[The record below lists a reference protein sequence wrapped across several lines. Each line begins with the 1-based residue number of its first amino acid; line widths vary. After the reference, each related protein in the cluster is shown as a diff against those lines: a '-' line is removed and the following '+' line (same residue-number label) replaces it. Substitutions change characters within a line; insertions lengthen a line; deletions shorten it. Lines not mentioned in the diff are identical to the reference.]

1 MLPSAGVPAAFASS
15 TVSSANFFITGCA
28 SGIGRHL
35 ADVLLAA
42 GHQVFATDLDEPAL
56 RAHAE
61 ASAWPIARGH
71 TRRLDVTDAAAWAS
85 VFAEAAQVMGRVD
98 VLINVA
104 GYLLPG
110 YIADADAAAVHRH
123 IDVNTKGTIF
133 GTQTAARHM
142 LARRRG
148 HIINI
153 ASLAAL
159 APVPGIGLY
168 SASKY
173 AVRGFSLAAAQELRA
188 GGVAVTV
195 VCPDAVQT
203 PMLDLQVGYRE
214 AAMTFSGDR
223 VLTVDDISDAIVRR
237 VLPHRPLEIH
247 LPRSRALLARF
258 ADLSPRTAL
267 WLRPWLEA
275 RGRARQARIQ
285 RDAARRASQG

>member
-1 MLPSAGVPAAFASS
+1 M
-15 TVSSANFFITGCA
+15 
-28 SGIGRHL
+28 
-35 ADVLLAA
+35 AA
-42 GHQVFATDLDEPAL
+42 GHEVFATDLDLPAL

-61 ASAWPIARGH
+61 THAWPLARAH
-71 TRRLDVTDAAAWAS
+71 VRHLDITQSGAWAL
-85 VFAEAAQVMGRVD
+85 VFAEAVRVMGKVD

-110 YIADADAAAVHRH
+110 YIADADADAVHRH

-142 LARRRG
+142 LARGDG

-173 AVRGFSLAAAQELRA
+173 AVRGFSLAVAQELRPR
-188 GGVAVTV
+188 GVAVTV

-203 PMLDLQVGYRE
+203 PMLDLQVGYKE
-214 AAMTFSGDR
+214 AAMTFSGAR
-223 VLTVDDISDAIVRR
+223 FLTVEDVADAIMRR
-237 VLPHRPLEIH
+237 ALPRRPLEVYV
-247 LPRSRALLARF
+247 PRSRALLARV
-258 ADLSPRTAL
+258 ADLLPRTAL
-267 WLRPWLEA
+267 WLRPLLEA
-275 RGRARQARIQ
+275 RGRARQAAMQ
-285 RDAARRASQG
+285 RDAAR